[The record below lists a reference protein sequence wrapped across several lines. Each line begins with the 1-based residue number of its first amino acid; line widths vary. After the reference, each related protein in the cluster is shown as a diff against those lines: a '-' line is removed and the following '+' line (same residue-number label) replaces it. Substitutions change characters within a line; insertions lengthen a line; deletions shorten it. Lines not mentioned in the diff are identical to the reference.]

1 MEYKVGVIT
10 GITGQDGSYLAELLL
25 EKEYT
30 VYGVK
35 RRSSTDTNGRI
46 LHLLNHPRFNLIEGD
61 VTDATGIYRLVD
73 RVKPR
78 ELVNLAAQSHV
89 ASSFDQPVSTFEID
103 AVGVL
108 NILEAVRLCSPS
120 TKVYTASTSELF
132 GDTTTTPQNEST
144 PFNPNSPYAVAK
156 LAAHNLVGLYRRA
169 YGIFACAG
177 ILFNHTSPRRGT
189 NFVTRKITKYVAEL
203 QSYFIAHH
211 KTPVVNVDVL
221 PLKLGNLDAR
231 RDWFHAKDA
240 VRGMWLMLQQEV
252 PQDFVL
258 ASGVARTIRDVL
270 ETAFNLYGFDYNDY
284 VEIDPKLYRP
294 AEVNLLLGDASKA
307 KKVLGWETTISF
319 EDMIKEMIEVDLVR

>member
-78 ELVNLAAQSHV
+78 ELYNTAAMSHV
-89 ASSFDQPVSTFEID
+89 HVSFDQPVTTFEIN

-108 NILEAVRLCSPS
+108 NILEAVRLCSPN
-120 TKVYTASTSELF
+120 TKVLQCSTSELF
-132 GDTTTTPQNEST
+132 GDTTITPQDETTP
-144 PFNPNSPYAVAK
+144 FGPNSPYAVAK
-156 LAAHNLVGLYRRA
+156 LAAHNLIGLYRKS
-169 YGIFACAG
+169 YGIFACAA
-177 ILFNHTSPRRGT
+177 ISHNHESARRGA

-203 QSYFIAHH
+203 QSYFMAHH

-231 RDWFHAKDA
+231 RDWSHAKDMT
-240 VRGMWLMLQQEV
+240 RGMFLMLQQET
-252 PQDFVL
+252 PDDFVL
-258 ASGVARTIRDVL
+258 ASGVTRTIRELL

-307 KKVLGWETTISF
+307 KKVLGWQTTISF